1 MTVLVTG
8 GTILKSTSLPLLI
21 MSIINLFVI
30 PFMMALAVF
39 FRFLFAPQIPS
50 PVGDLV
56 FRFGTTLLP
65 GLIFI
70 LALIA
75 SILGIIFWRIAKYS
89 YFCFLSGMLLSTC
102 LVIHLIIFVFAQI
115 ADYAWIVFFLIAPF
129 IALYNIFAYTL
140 YKGASAS
147 TPECAPIQKVSTD
160 NGLKKETDSFPVKKV
175 IRFSLIAMLSFVFI
189 SLIGISSFALSGH
202 NERLYRAVRDHVRE
216 HGESVVTLWSLMDFD
231 WDQAVYFQHLLS
243 SQQIYEAIGV
253 EFARPIDV
261 MTRGIL
267 FLKDDEIVYYEIL
280 PQRIVWLDELPARL
294 TIHNVPERI
303 YSFEPLD
310 FFLAGATGE
319 TRQGRRFYWIRF
331 MP

>member
-1 MTVLVTG
+1 
-8 GTILKSTSLPLLI
+8 
-21 MSIINLFVI
+21 
-30 PFMMALAVF
+30 
-39 FRFLFAPQIPS
+39 
-50 PVGDLV
+50 
-56 FRFGTTLLP
+56 
-65 GLIFI
+65 
-70 LALIA
+70 
-75 SILGIIFWRIAKYS
+75 
-89 YFCFLSGMLLSTC
+89 
-102 LVIHLIIFVFAQI
+102 
-115 ADYAWIVFFLIAPF
+115 
-129 IALYNIFAYTL
+129 
-140 YKGASAS
+140 
-147 TPECAPIQKVSTD
+147 
-160 NGLKKETDSFPVKKV
+160 
-175 IRFSLIAMLSFVFI
+175 MLSFVFI

-243 SQQIYEAIGV
+243 SQQIYEEIGV
-253 EFARPIDV
+253 KFTRPIDV

-267 FLKDDEIVYYEIL
+267 FLKDGEIVYYEIL
-280 PQRIVWLDELPARL
+280 PQRTVWLDELPARL

>member
-1 MTVLVTG
+1 MKTNS
-8 GTILKSTSLPLLI
+8 IPLLI
-21 MSIINLFVI
+21 MSLINLFAI

-56 FRFGTTLLP
+56 FRFGTTILP
-65 GLIFI
+65 WMIFI

-75 SILGIIFWRIAKYS
+75 GITGIIFWRMAIYAHL
-89 YFCFLSGMLLSTC
+89 CFLTGMLLFTC
-102 LVIHLIIFVFAQI
+102 LVIHLIIFIFAQT

-129 IALYNIFAYTL
+129 LVPYNILAYKL
-140 YKGASAS
+140 YKEAFLNS
-147 TPECAPIQKVSTD
+147 PEDPIIHKGLVK
-160 NGLKKETDSFPVKKV
+160 NGTKKETGSFFVKKI
-175 IRFSLIAMLSFVFI
+175 IRFSLLGMLSLIFI
-189 SLIGISSFALSGH
+189 ALIGISSFALSGH

-243 SQQIYEAIGV
+243 SQQIYEEIGV
-253 EFARPIDV
+253 KFTRPIDV

-267 FLKDDEIVYYEIL
+267 FLKDGEIVYYEIL
-280 PQRIVWLDELPARL
+280 PQRTVWLDELPARL

-310 FFLAGATGE
+310 FFLAGATDE